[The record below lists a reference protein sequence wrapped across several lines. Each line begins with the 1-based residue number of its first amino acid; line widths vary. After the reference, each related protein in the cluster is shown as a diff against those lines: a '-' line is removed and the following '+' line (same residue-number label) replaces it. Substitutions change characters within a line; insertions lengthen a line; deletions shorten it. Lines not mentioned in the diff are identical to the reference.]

1 MTWFERYQ
9 FFNNL
14 EKINLPTCVPLV
26 SRKNIKWKQN
36 EVLVIETLILPWIFV
51 CYFNRKWREDKTSAY
66 KYVSWKCVFPSQQST
81 HLISIWNVHQITQ
94 WTHLISWG
102 RRVISIYGKF
112 VSTEHFHNVLND
124 CSYTDIGG
132 ISYLYM
138 WYYDIYVHIGN
149 ILNLKTTRCNK
160 VWLVFQV

>member
-1 MTWFERYQ
+1 MVIYVIFSIHCFILYMYFNSKTVGLFHSMTWFERYQ

-102 RRVISIYGKF
+102 RKAIAIYGNF
-112 VSTEHFHNVLND
+112 VNRTFS
-124 CSYTDIGG
+124 
-132 ISYLYM
+132 
-138 WYYDIYVHIGN
+138 
-149 ILNLKTTRCNK
+149 
-160 VWLVFQV
+160 